1 MQDKISELLKVS
13 QRYQELLQE
22 VLLDLQT
29 GIYTPTRKGSIVLT
43 NTKTG
48 NTEEYSSVEQ
58 ASNNSGVTVKKIESI
73 IDTSED
79 FLGYKFKHKGYY
91 ENGGVVKDELVTG
104 IGDDN
109 EYNIPDS
116 GVRYDSILVEYPNG
130 EQTTV
135 STIKE
140 ASDIV
145 GCPRTTL
152 SNALH
157 RDGAQAT
164 VKNGYKVVAQ
174 LDTVQLP

>member
-1 MQDKISELLKVS
+1 MKQTDKIAELIKVS
-13 QRYQELLQE
+13 QKYQELLQE

-43 NTKTG
+43 NTETG

-73 IDTSED
+73 IDTPED

-91 ENGGVVKDELVTG
+91 DNGGIVKDGLVTD
-104 IGDDN
+104 IGADS
-109 EYNIPDS
+109 IPDS

-130 EQTTV
+130 EHTTV

-157 RDGAQAT
+157 RDGVQET
-164 VKNGYKVVAQ
+164 VKNGYRVVAQ